1 MNDLSFRPKQI
12 INTASEASYSPKP
25 EATRLQS
32 LMLWISLFLSYRSQY
47 TTPLVET
54 PTKKP
59 RSKGKPKPK
68 QPNLTPLVL
77 STLLTFWLSPYIR
90 NYWSQT
96 TASPNVSQPKTRN
109 LDRLLPVQTMTV
121 GEMSN
126 NKIWRSY
133 TGTTTARRQ
142 SSLSLER
149 PGKVVQITVDAG
161 DRVTAGTPVAYI
173 NTQKLLVKKQELFAR
188 REQLTAQLQELKTG
202 SRSETIEVARLDIE
216 DWHHQLELSRLKQ
229 QRRQQ
234 LYQEGAISLELLDEA
249 TTEAKSDRVRLQQA
263 QNKLNELKAG
273 AKVESIA
280 AQQAA
285 VAEIDAVL
293 ASLALDIE
301 KSILKAPFTGTIA
314 ERLVDEGTVIYAG
327 QPIVNLVEQRVEA
340 RIGVPVA
347 VASRLVPGSEEQ
359 LQIGSH
365 SYRAK
370 VLSILPE
377 LDPTS
382 RTATV
387 VFGLEDAAASTVRL
401 GQIAQFKLAETLTD
415 SGYWLPTTALTQG
428 INGLWTCY
436 VLGKETTKNDR
447 TAFSIERRYLE
458 TIHTE
463 GDRVLVRGTLQP
475 GERAIVSGTH
485 RLVPNLLVQPVD
497 K

>member
-1 MNDLSFRPKQI
+1 MNDLFFRPQKI

-25 EATRLQS
+25 KATKLQS
-32 LMLWISLFLSYRSQY
+32 MTLWISLLLSYRSQL
-47 TTPLVET
+47 TPQIET
-54 PTKKP
+54 PTQKTRP
-59 RSKGKPKPK
+59 KGKPKP
-68 QPNLTPLVL
+68 NLTPIVL

-90 NYWSQT
+90 SYWSPT
-96 TASPNVSQPKTRN
+96 TSNPSVSRPKTRN
-109 LDRLLPVQTMTV
+109 LNPLLPVQTMTV
-121 GEMSN
+121 GEMGN

-149 PGKVVQITVDAG
+149 PGKIVQITVDAG
-161 DRVTAGTPVAYI
+161 DRVTAGTPIAYI
-173 NTQKLLVKKQELFAR
+173 DTQKLLVKKQELLAR

-202 SRSETIEVARLDIE
+202 SRSQTIEVARLDIE
-216 DWHHQLELSRLKQ
+216 DWQHKLELSRLKQ
-229 QRRQQ
+229 QRRQK

-249 TTEAKSDRVRLQQA
+249 TTEAKSHQARFQQA

-273 AKVESIA
+273 AKAESIA

-285 VAEIDAVL
+285 IAEIDATL
-293 ASLALDIE
+293 TGLALDLE
-301 KSILKAPFTGTIA
+301 QSILKAPFTGTIA
-314 ERLVDEGTVIYAG
+314 KRLIDEGTVISAG
-327 QPIVNLVEQRVEA
+327 QPIVNLVEQQAEA

-347 VASRLVPGSEEQ
+347 IANRLIVGSEER
-359 LQIGSH
+359 LQIGSR
-365 SYRAK
+365 SYRGK

-387 VFGLEDAAASTVRL
+387 VFGLEDAASTVRV
-401 GQIAQFKLAETLTD
+401 GQIAQLKLAQTLTD
-415 SGYWLPTTALTQG
+415 SGYWLPTTALTQE

-436 VLGKETTKNDR
+436 VLGAKTTKSGQ
-447 TAFSIERRYLE
+447 TAFSVERRYLE
-458 TIHTE
+458 TIHTQ

-475 GERAIVSGTH
+475 GEQAIVSGTH
-485 RLVPNLLVQPVD
+485 RLVPNLLVQPVG